1 MAEALKRAFA
11 LLEVRAT
18 GEKNGKRTF
27 SGIASSPTPDSYDD
41 IVEPMGAEFA
51 TPMPLLW
58 QHDSGDPIGW
68 MTFAKPTAKGIPF
81 EAEVADIPED
91 GELKK
96 RLEKAWQYIKNKLVR
111 GVSIGFKPIEWTR
124 IENTGG
130 YRYVKWQ
137 WLELSAVTIPANTDA
152 TITTIR
158 AVALSSITAAGTRP
172 SAPVAGIRAAPVAG
186 RGSRTDEMK
195 TLQQLLEERATKTAR
210 CTELKEARASA
221 EGGKFTA
228 EQATEFDGLMDDL
241 DALEDEV
248 RMARFGERMAASASV
263 VSRGTAA
270 EQRESRSG
278 PTILVRKEDP
288 ADEFKGQAY
297 TRYLIAKA
305 VAWMGMQQGNF
316 TSPVD
321 VANHRW
327 GKSHPK
333 LVQNIKAAVAG
344 GGTGSGEWGAELAQ
358 SDAKFQ
364 GDFVEF
370 LYSATVFD
378 QIALRPVPARTHIKG
393 QDGAATGYWV
403 GESKAI
409 PFSKPDFSDVEL
421 LPLKVGAISGCSK
434 ELIRAP
440 GSGAEMLIRD
450 SIVKASAQRVDTTFV
465 GQAAASAGV
474 SPAGIGNGITAL
486 VPSGADAAAVRNDLM
501 ALYLPFLAA
510 KNASGLVH
518 IMTPSMAKAISL
530 MVNSLGFKEFPEL
543 RATGGTLEGDPVYT
557 GDNVAGGDWYL
568 LKPSDI
574 WKIDDSGVE
583 VSMSDTAT
591 IEQNDAPQGAQDT
604 PTAASATIMSAWQ
617 TESVFFKV
625 VRSINYKLRRSGSV
639 NLLQNGEYGGV
650 AS

>member
-172 SAPVAGIRAAPVAG
+172 PAPVAGIRAAPVAG

-316 TSPVD
+316 ISPVD